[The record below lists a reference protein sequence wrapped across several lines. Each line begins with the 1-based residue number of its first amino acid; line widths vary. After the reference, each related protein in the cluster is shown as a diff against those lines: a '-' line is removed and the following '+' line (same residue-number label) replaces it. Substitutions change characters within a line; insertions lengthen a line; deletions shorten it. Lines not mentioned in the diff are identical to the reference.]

1 MAKTFDPNRVLPG
14 TIELVR
20 DANGNY
26 TTKVVGL
33 ETINSL
39 SLPEISDTAAVTKT
53 DTDTKTATEITGDT
67 VQKQT
72 QMAFK
77 TGADNQP
84 DTTGDML
91 QEAKKTSGMLSDTFA
106 NTRGLMTSDDAYRG
120 VDNRFDADTFDDEVG
135 SRIEIKDPTSTV
147 FGRPKERTIDQAAID
162 RQTQKNLGLDQPEL
176 KGSAAVQRG
185 EAEPPGFDFSFLG
198 GDRFK
203 QGTASTNPVGG
214 VDQMAADAIDRQEMI
229 SGATADDAT
238 ANTLGITADPTQSAT
253 RAAKEADFA
262 SGILGNRTVAD
273 SDIEADA
280 GTKARADIK
289 PKESALKTVSTSL
302 KSAFKNIKTPMM
314 MVLETIGTPR
324 NETEAAVNFNKRYFT
339 DRGDGRIGGNPATD
353 LFAGMNRVSAFG
365 NLNQAGAKRISR
377 RENTIEKKGY
387 GPGDKFYDDTQKM
400 KEQLND
406 YREGKA
412 KDRDKR
418 MGNTKTQVT
427 GFGKTGLGRDTSQG
441 GGDTGQDSGGKSIVC
456 TAMYQTTGLQDWA
469 KAMKIWYIYQ
479 KKYLTIQHQEGYHK
493 LFKPFVKA
501 MHKSNTIKAIGAHF
515 AKHRTQHLKYVMFN
529 SKPSLLGKIYNKILE
544 PLCYW
549 AGKK

>member
-1 MAKTFDPNRVLPG
+1 MAKTFDPNRVQPG

-20 DANGNY
+20 ADDGTY
-26 TTKVVGL
+26 TTQVVGL
-33 ETINSL
+33 QTINSL
-39 SLPEISDTAAVTKT
+39 SLPDISTTAAVTKT
-53 DTDTKTATEITGDT
+53 DTDTKTATDITGDT

-77 TGADNQP
+77 TSDDRGP

-91 QEAKKTSGMLSDTFA
+91 QEATKLSRNLSDFNPDTASEQFA
-106 NTRGLMTSDDAYRG
+106 RQAFIPRQST
-120 VDNRFDADTFDDEVG
+120 FDAETEDSTEDRV
-135 SRIEIKDPTSTV
+135 SIKDPTENV
-147 FGRPKERTIDQAAID
+147 FGKSTLEDEQRE
-162 RQTQKNLGLDQPEL
+162 RQTTLPDLSVDVEK
-176 KGSAAVQRG
+176 K
-185 EAEPPGFDFSFLG
+185 EPPGLFGFKFDRPIRKEDFL

-203 QGTASTNPVGG
+203 TTETRNTNPNL
-214 VDQMAADAIDRQEMI
+214 DQMATDAINRQEMI
-229 SGATADDAT
+229 SGATADDAA
-238 ANTLGITADPTQSAT
+238 ANTLGITADSSIKPGQGFGVDPTAQVGGT
-253 RAAKEADFA
+253 D
-262 SGILGNRTVAD
+262 L
-273 SDIEADA
+273 EADA

-365 NLNQAGAKRISR
+365 NLNQAGAKRIAR
-377 RENTIEKKGY
+377 REKTIATKDVS
-387 GPGDKFYDDTQKM
+387 DKFKRDTEEM
-400 KEQLND
+400 KKQLND
-406 YREGKA
+406 YREGRA

-441 GGDTGQDSGGKSIVC
+441 GGDTGQDSSGKSIVC

-501 MHKSNTIKAIGAHF
+501 MHKSNIIKAIGAHF